1 MSNAPF
7 LFGAYGLVAALHL
20 IYFFTLRSR
29 RNKLQEELDLL
40 RERAKGAAE

>member
-1 MSNAPF
+1 MTNAPY
-7 LFGAYGLVAALHL
+7 LFGAYALVGVLHVVYL
-20 IYFFTLRSR
+20 FTLRSR

>member
-1 MSNAPF
+1 MTNAPF
-7 LFGAYGLVAALHL
+7 LFGAYALVGALHVVYL
-20 IYFFTLRSR
+20 FTLRSR